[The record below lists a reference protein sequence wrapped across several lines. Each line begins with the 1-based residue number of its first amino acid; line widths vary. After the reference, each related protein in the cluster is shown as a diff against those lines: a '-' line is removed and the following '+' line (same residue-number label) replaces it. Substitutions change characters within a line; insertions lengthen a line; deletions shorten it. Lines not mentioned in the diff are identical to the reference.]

1 MSQQKNR
8 TPGKSTQMP
17 TVSLPLG
24 KYVVLK
30 RRANGTHR
38 AIFQVPARLR
48 PPKWQ
53 AAITLPLKGPRPG
66 TMLGD
71 EVAAIQRD
79 AAILYA
85 DMMQIKTG
93 SPVKPPERS
102 LSTLIGSWRRTSKWK
117 ELKKRSRDN
126 YEDAIK
132 VVLKWSA
139 NQGHPDPTIITQADI
154 EDFLSIWDDRPRTKQ
169 EMLKVIRLVMKEAIA
184 NGWRIDNPA
193 SGISVKVTPKKA
205 VIWEQEDVNLYVDVA
220 REQGMESIA
229 LIILLEWEIGQRLAD
244 IRAMKPGSHYNQA
257 RGVFS
262 FDQSKTGNPVD
273 IQISA
278 KLQAMLEP
286 VVSND
291 MFLFKNERTGKAYE
305 EKRLSKTFAW
315 VRKAV
320 VDGDKDKGRAPGRYL
335 LLRHLRHSCVVQ
347 LARAGCTV
355 PEICSITGHALGSA
369 ETILGT
375 YLVRD
380 TSVARGAQMKRG
392 LI

>member
-1 MSQQKNR
+1 
-8 TPGKSTQMP
+8 MP
-17 TVSLPLG
+17 SVPVPLG

-30 RRANGTHR
+30 KRANGTHR

-53 AAITLPLKGPRPG
+53 AAITLPLKGARPG
-66 TMLGD
+66 TMLAE

-93 SPVKPPERS
+93 SPTKPPERS
-102 LSTLIGSWRRTSKWK
+102 LPTLISSWRRTKAWGR
-117 ELKKRSRDN
+117 LKKRSRDN
-126 YEDAIK
+126 YEAGIK
-132 VVLKWSA
+132 VVQHWSA
-139 NQGHPDPTIITQADI
+139 AQNHPDPTKISQSHI
-154 EDFLSIWDDRPRTKQ
+154 EDWLSEWDSTPRTQQ

-184 NGWRIDNPA
+184 NGWRTDNPA

-205 VIWEQEDVNLYVDVA
+205 VIWEQTDVDLYVAVA
-220 REQGMESIA
+220 RDQGMESIA

-244 IRAMKPGSHYNQA
+244 IRAMKPGTHYDGN

-273 IQISA
+273 IEISA
-278 KLQAMLEP
+278 TLRAMLAP

-305 EKRLSKTFAW
+305 EKRLSKTFGW
-315 VRKAV
+315 VRTAAIKR
-320 VDGDKDKGRAPGRYL
+320 GGRYL